1 MTMNLAHKVG
11 MLYLMSS
18 LVDPAEK
25 SHAPHWL
32 GRRLWRVAETLA
44 YPRDPGHY
52 LDLAN
57 PLRAGADLR
66 ARVVEVR
73 LETDEAVTVVLRPGA
88 GWRGHVPGQYVRV
101 GLDVDG
107 VRRWRSYS
115 LTSPPA
121 AADGHISITAKR
133 VPDGVVSAH
142 LAQEL
147 SPGDLVHLDQAC
159 GDFVLPDPAPAKVL
173 FVTGGSGITPVM
185 GMLRSGVDRL
195 DDVVL
200 VHSERS
206 ADDVIFGPELRELA
220 ARGRLR
226 LVEQHTDREG
236 HLDVPGLATL
246 LPDLAERETWACG
259 PSGLLDAVEEH
270 WASTGLADR
279 LHTERFRTALGEPGE
294 GGTVRFTGSDTVVEA
309 DGATSVLDAGEEAGV
324 LMPSGCRMGICFSC
338 VLPLREGSVRDLR
351 TGEVT
356 TAAPG
361 DGVLVQTCISAAAGS
376 CDIDH

>member
-1 MTMNLAHKVG
+1 MNLAHEVE
-11 MLYLMSS
+11 MLKPMSS
-18 LVDPAEK
+18 LVDPAER
-25 SHAPHWL
+25 SAAPPPWL
-32 GRRLWRVAETLA
+32 ARRLWRVAETLA
-44 YPRDPGHY
+44 SPRDPGHY
-52 LDLAN
+52 LDMVN

-115 LTSPPA
+115 LTSPPDS
-121 AADGHISITAKR
+121 ADGHISITAKR
-133 VPDGVVSAH
+133 VPDGIVSAH
-142 LAQEL
+142 LAQDL
-147 SPGDLVHLDQAC
+147 RPGDLVHLDQAC
-159 GDFVLPDPAPAKVL
+159 GDFVLPDTAPAKAL
-173 FVTGGSGITPVM
+173 FITGGSGITPVI
-185 GMLRSGVDRL
+185 GMLRSGVEGLR
-195 DDVVL
+195 DVVL

-206 ADDVIFGPELRELA
+206 SEAVIFGPELRELA

-226 LVEQHTDREG
+226 LVEQHTDRDG
-236 HLDVPGLATL
+236 HLDVPGLAEL
-246 LPDLAERETWACG
+246 VPDLAERETWACG

-270 WASTGLADR
+270 WASAGLGDR
-279 LHTERFRTALGEPGE
+279 LHTERFRTALAEPGE

-324 LMPSGCRMGICFSC
+324 LLPSGCRMGICFSC

>member
-1 MTMNLAHKVG
+1 MTTTA
-11 MLYLMSS
+11 
-18 LVDPAEK
+18 DPM
-25 SHAPHWL
+25 APASRVRNGL
-32 GRRLWRVAETLA
+32 RGRVWRVAEALA
-44 YPRDPGHY
+44 SPRDPGHY
-52 LDLAN
+52 LDLLN

-66 ARVVEVR
+66 ARVVAVR
-73 LETDEAVTVVLRPGA
+73 PETDDAVTVVLRPGRD
-88 GWRGHVPGQYVRV
+88 WRGHLPGQYVRV

-121 AADGHISITAKR
+121 TEDGCISITAKR
-133 VPDGVVSAH
+133 VPDGIVSAH
-142 LAQEL
+142 LAQDL
-147 SPGDLVHLDQAC
+147 TVGDLIHLDQAS
-159 GDFVLPDPAPAKVL
+159 GDFVLPDPAPEKVL
-173 FVTGGSGITPVM
+173 FVTGGSGLTPVM

-195 DDVVL
+195 HDVVL
-200 VHSERS
+200 VHSERNE
-206 ADDVIFGPELRELA
+206 ADVIFGAELRALA

-226 LVEQHTDREG
+226 LVEQHTDQAGR
-236 HLDVPGLATL
+236 LDVAELAAL
-246 LPDLAERETWACG
+246 VPDLAARETWACG

-270 WASTGLADR
+270 WAAAGLGDR
-279 LHTERFRTALGEPGE
+279 LHTERFRTALAEPGE
-294 GGTVRFTGSDTVVEA
+294 GGTVRFTGQNELVDA
-309 DGATSVLDAGEEAGV
+309 DGATSILDAGEEAGV

-376 CDIDH
+376 CAIDH